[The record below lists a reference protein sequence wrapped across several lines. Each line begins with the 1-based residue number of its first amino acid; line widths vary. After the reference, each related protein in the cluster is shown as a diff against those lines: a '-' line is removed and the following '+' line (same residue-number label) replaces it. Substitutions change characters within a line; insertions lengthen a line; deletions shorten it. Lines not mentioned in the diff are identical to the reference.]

1 MRDLEPSALDCRGGR
16 YVVIAVILACTDYSP
31 QFAQTAG
38 SGEHRILANSLA
50 VYWLR
55 TYSGVMLLVAFL
67 VNLAT
72 GFVQFGFS
80 LTLPSMEEALHL
92 SHTEAGLLITISAAI
107 RIAGAFASGTLAPR
121 YGSRPMIVGGAVA
134 VGVSMVLL
142 GFSQNFGMAV
152 GAGVLMGIGSG
163 VTLTPMMGLM
173 SAWFL
178 MRDRGLA
185 AGIAASG
192 GSIAYIV
199 AGVFVPILTSASWE
213 DGWRHS
219 WQLFGGIVLA
229 VAAVS
234 LVFVRERPTEP
245 LEAELGSREGAG
257 SRATPAVAESRAWP
271 IEAFKSPAVWL
282 IAVIA
287 FTSGWAQNLFTTFFG
302 LYLTQDHGISL
313 STVGQLVVLIGVL
326 SIGSG
331 VVWGWMSDKLG
342 RGQAFA
348 YSFVVQGASFVL
360 LALIPGF
367 VSFLIASILMGV
379 TLRATYT
386 ICAASAGDYVPVRFS
401 TAAFALMSVGAGL
414 GSTISPTIGGLV
426 ADYVAMKWVF
436 WMAVGGSV
444 VGTIGSI
451 YLQTRRRVS

>member
-1 MRDLEPSALDCRGGR
+1 
-16 YVVIAVILACTDYSP
+16 
-31 QFAQTAG
+31 
-38 SGEHRILANSLA
+38 
-50 VYWLR
+50 
-55 TYSGVMLLVAFL
+55 MLLVAFL

-80 LTLPSMEEALHL
+80 LTLPSMEESLHL
-92 SHTEAGLLITISAAI
+92 SYTEAGLLITISAAI
-107 RIAGAFASGTLAPR
+107 RIGSALASGTLAPR
-121 YGSRPMIVGGAVA
+121 YGSRSMIVAGTVA

-142 GFSQNFGMAV
+142 GFSRNYGMAV
-152 GAGVLMGIGSG
+152 GAGVLMGIGG
-163 VTLTPMMGLM
+163 GAALTPMMGLL

-192 GSIAYIV
+192 GSIAFIV
-199 AGVFVPILTSASWE
+199 AGVFVPILTGANWE

-219 WQLFGGIVLA
+219 WQLFGGIVLVVA
-229 VAAVS
+229 VVS
-234 LVFVRERPTEP
+234 LLFVREEPQENLEADSAIHRSEGARPTRSALP
-245 LEAELGSREGAG
+245 
-257 SRATPAVAESRAWP
+257 V
-271 IEAFKSPAVWL
+271 EAFKSPAVWL
-282 IAVIA
+282 IALIA

-302 LYLTQDHGISL
+302 LYLTQENGISL
-313 STVGQLVVLIGVL
+313 AAVGQLVILIGVL

-331 VVWGWMSDKLG
+331 VLWGWMSDKLG

-401 TAAFALMSVGAGL
+401 AAAFALMSVGAGL

-426 ADYVAMKWVF
+426 ADYVAMKWTF
-436 WMAVGGSV
+436 WMAAGGSV
-444 VGTIGSI
+444 VGTIGAI
-451 YLQTRRRVS
+451 YLQTKRQENARTST

>member
-1 MRDLEPSALDCRGGR
+1 
-16 YVVIAVILACTDYSP
+16 
-31 QFAQTAG
+31 
-38 SGEHRILANSLA
+38 
-50 VYWLR
+50 
-55 TYSGVMLLVAFL
+55 MLLVAFL
-67 VNLAT
+67 VNFAT

-92 SHTEAGLLITISAAI
+92 SHTQAGLLITISAAI
-107 RIAGAFASGTLAPR
+107 RIAGAFTSGTLAPR

-142 GFSQNFGMAV
+142 GFSRNFGMAV

-163 VTLTPMMGLM
+163 VTLTPMMGLL
-173 SAWFL
+173 SEWFQ

-185 AGIAASG
+185 AGLAASG
-192 GSIAYIV
+192 GSIAFIV
-199 AGVFVPILTSASWE
+199 AGVFVPILTGANWD

-219 WQLFGGIVLA
+219 WQLFGGMVLVVA
-229 VAAVS
+229 VVS
-234 LVFVRERPTEP
+234 LVSVRERPPEP
-245 LEAELGSREGAG
+245 PETGRHAG
-257 SRATPAVAESRAWP
+257 RPRSAWP

-282 IAVIA
+282 IALIA

-302 LYLTQDHGISL
+302 LYLTQEKGESL
-313 STVGQLVVLIGVL
+313 ATVGQLVILIGVL

-331 VVWGWMSDKLG
+331 VLWGWMSDKLG

-401 TAAFALMSVGAGL
+401 AAAFALMSVGAGF
-414 GSTISPTIGGLV
+414 GSTISPTIGGVV
-426 ADYVAMKWVF
+426 ADYVAMKWAF
-436 WMAVGGSV
+436 WMAAGGSV
-444 VGTIGSI
+444 VGTIGAV
-451 YLQTRRRVS
+451 YLQTRRQVN

>member
-1 MRDLEPSALDCRGGR
+1 
-16 YVVIAVILACTDYSP
+16 
-31 QFAQTAG
+31 
-38 SGEHRILANSLA
+38 
-50 VYWLR
+50 
-55 TYSGVMLLVAFL
+55 MLLVAFL

-80 LTLPSMEEALHL
+80 LTLPSMEESLHL

-107 RIAGAFASGTLAPR
+107 RIGSSFASGTLAPR
-121 YGSRPMIVGGAVA
+121 YGSRSIIVGGTVA

-142 GFSQNFGMAV
+142 GFAQNFVMAV
-152 GAGVLMGIGSG
+152 GAGVLMGIGG
-163 VTLTPMMGLM
+163 GAALTPIMGLL

-192 GSIAYIV
+192 GSIAFII
-199 AGVFVPILTSASWE
+199 AGVFVPILTGASWE
-213 DGWRHS
+213 DGWRYS

-229 VAAVS
+229 VAVVA
-234 LVFVRERPTEP
+234 LLFVREEPPENLETDSRLRGNDGRGMRNDGGRPTR
-245 LEAELGSREGAG
+245 S
-257 SRATPAVAESRAWP
+257 AWP
-271 IEAFKSPAVWL
+271 VEAFKSPAVWL
-282 IAVIA
+282 IALIA

-302 LYLTQDHGISL
+302 LYLTQENGISL
-313 STVGQLVVLIGVL
+313 ATVGQLVILIGVL

-331 VVWGWMSDKLG
+331 VLWGWMSDKLG

-401 TAAFALMSVGAGL
+401 AAAFALMSVGAGL

-426 ADYVAMKWVF
+426 ADYVAMKWTF
-436 WMAVGGSV
+436 WMAAGGSV
-444 VGTIGSI
+444 VGTIGAI
-451 YLQTRRRVS
+451 YLQTRRQESARTAA

>member
-1 MRDLEPSALDCRGGR
+1 
-16 YVVIAVILACTDYSP
+16 
-31 QFAQTAG
+31 
-38 SGEHRILANSLA
+38 
-50 VYWLR
+50 
-55 TYSGVMLLVAFL
+55 MLLVAFL

-80 LTLPSMEEALHL
+80 LTLPSMEESLHL

-107 RIAGAFASGTLAPR
+107 RIGSALASGTLAPR
-121 YGSRPMIVGGAVA
+121 YGSRSMIVAGTVA

-142 GFSQNFGMAV
+142 GFSRNYGMAV

-163 VTLTPMMGLM
+163 AALTPMMGLL

-192 GSIAYIV
+192 GSIAFIV
-199 AGVFVPILTSASWE
+199 AGVFVPILTAANWE

-219 WQLFGGIVLA
+219 WQLFGGIVLVVA
-229 VAAVS
+229 VVS
-234 LVFVRERPTEP
+234 LLFVREEP
-245 LEAELGSREGAG
+245 QENLEADSGIRRSEGA
-257 SRATPAVAESRAWP
+257 RATRSAWP
-271 IEAFKSPAVWL
+271 VEAFKSPAVWL
-282 IAVIA
+282 IALIA

-302 LYLTQDHGISL
+302 LYLTQENGISL
-313 STVGQLVVLIGVL
+313 AAVGQLVILIGVL

-331 VVWGWMSDKLG
+331 VLWGWMSDKLG

-401 TAAFALMSVGAGL
+401 AAAFALMSVGAGL

-426 ADYVAMKWVF
+426 ADYVAMKWTF
-436 WMAVGGSV
+436 WMAAGGSV
-444 VGTIGSI
+444 VGTVGAI
-451 YLQTRRRVS
+451 YLQTRRQENPQTTA

>member
-1 MRDLEPSALDCRGGR
+1 MAWRREFREPL
-16 YVVIAVILACTDYSP
+16 
-31 QFAQTAG
+31 
-38 SGEHRILANSLA
+38 ILANSLA

-55 TYSGVMLLVAFL
+55 TYSGIMLLVAFL

-80 LTLPSMEEALHL
+80 LTLPSMEESLHL

-107 RIAGAFASGTLAPR
+107 RMGSALALGTLAPR
-121 YGSRPMIVGGAVA
+121 YGSRSMIVAGAVA

-142 GFSQNFGMAV
+142 GFARNYGMAV

-163 VTLTPMMGLM
+163 ATLTPMMGLL
-173 SAWFL
+173 SAWFR

-185 AGIAASG
+185 AGLAASG
-192 GSIAYIV
+192 GSVAFIV
-199 AGVFVPILTSASWE
+199 AGVFVPILTGANWD

-229 VAAVS
+229 VAVVS
-234 LVFVRERPTEP
+234 LLFVRERPPER
-245 LEAELGSREGAG
+245 LEAGSGHRGNDG
-257 SRATPAVAESRAWP
+257 GQPARGAWP
-271 IEAFKSPAVWL
+271 VEAFRSPAVWL
-282 IAVIA
+282 IALIA

-302 LYLTQDHGISL
+302 LYLTQENGVSL
-313 STVGQLVVLIGVL
+313 ATVGQLVVLIGVL

-331 VVWGWMSDKLG
+331 VLWGWMSDKLG

-348 YSFVVQGASFVL
+348 YSFIVQGASFVL
-360 LALIPGF
+360 LAVMPGF
-367 VSFLIASILMGV
+367 VPFLIASILMGV

-401 TAAFALMSVGAGL
+401 AAAFALMSVGAGL

-436 WMAVGGSV
+436 WMATGGSV
-444 VGTIGSI
+444 VGTLGAV
-451 YLQTRRRVS
+451 YLQTRRQENTQPALSPPP

>member
-1 MRDLEPSALDCRGGR
+1 
-16 YVVIAVILACTDYSP
+16 
-31 QFAQTAG
+31 
-38 SGEHRILANSLA
+38 
-50 VYWLR
+50 
-55 TYSGVMLLVAFL
+55 MLLVAFL

-80 LTLPSMEEALHL
+80 LTLPSMEESLHL

-107 RIAGAFASGTLAPR
+107 RIGSALASGTLAPR
-121 YGSRPMIVGGAVA
+121 YGSRSIIVAGTVA
-134 VGVSMVLL
+134 VGISMVLL
-142 GFSQNFGMAV
+142 GFSRNYGMAV
-152 GAGVLMGIGSG
+152 GAGVLMGIGG
-163 VTLTPMMGLM
+163 GAALTPMMGLL

-178 MRDRGLA
+178 LRDRGLA

-192 GSIAYIV
+192 GSIAFIV
-199 AGVFVPILTSASWE
+199 AGVFVPIFTGANWE
-213 DGWRHS
+213 DGWRYS

-229 VAAVS
+229 VAVVS
-234 LVFVRERPTEP
+234 LLFVREQPTEQ
-245 LEAELGSREGAG
+245 ADAG
-257 SRATPAVAESRAWP
+257 RQQGPTRSAWP
-271 IEAFKSPAVWL
+271 VEAFKSPAVWL
-282 IAVIA
+282 IALIA

-302 LYLTQDHGISL
+302 LYLTQENGISL
-313 STVGQLVVLIGVL
+313 ATVGQLVILIGVL

-331 VVWGWMSDKLG
+331 VLWGWMSDKLG

-367 VSFLIASILMGV
+367 VPFLIASILMGV

-401 TAAFALMSVGAGL
+401 AAAFALMSVGAGL

-426 ADYVAMKWVF
+426 ADYIAMKWTF
-436 WMAVGGSV
+436 WMAAGGSV
-444 VGTIGSI
+444 VGTLGAI
-451 YLQTRRRVS
+451 YLQTWRGAE

>member
-1 MRDLEPSALDCRGGR
+1 
-16 YVVIAVILACTDYSP
+16 
-31 QFAQTAG
+31 
-38 SGEHRILANSLA
+38 
-50 VYWLR
+50 
-55 TYSGVMLLVAFL
+55 MLLVAFL

-80 LTLPSMEEALHL
+80 LTLPSMEESLHL

-107 RIAGAFASGTLAPR
+107 RIGSSFASGTLAPR
-121 YGSRPMIVGGAVA
+121 YGSRSIIVGGTVA

-142 GFSQNFGMAV
+142 GFAQNFVMAV
-152 GAGVLMGIGSG
+152 GAGVLMGIGG
-163 VTLTPMMGLM
+163 GAALTPIMGLL

-192 GSIAYIV
+192 GSIAFII
-199 AGVFVPILTSASWE
+199 AGVFVPILTGASWE
-213 DGWRHS
+213 DGWRYS

-229 VAAVS
+229 VAVVA
-234 LVFVRERPTEP
+234 LLFVREEP
-245 LEAELGSREGAG
+245 PENLEAG
-257 SRATPAVAESRAWP
+257 SRLRGNDGGGLRNDGTRPARNVWP
-271 IEAFKSPAVWL
+271 VEAFKSPAVWL
-282 IAVIA
+282 IALIA

-302 LYLTQDHGISL
+302 LYLTQENGISL
-313 STVGQLVVLIGVL
+313 ATVGQLVILIGVL

-331 VVWGWMSDKLG
+331 VLWGWMSDKLG

-401 TAAFALMSVGAGL
+401 AAAFALMSVGAGL

-426 ADYVAMKWVF
+426 ADYVAMKWTF
-436 WMAVGGSV
+436 WMAAGGSV
-444 VGTIGSI
+444 VGTIGAI
-451 YLQTRRRVS
+451 YLQTRRQENTQTAA

>member
-1 MRDLEPSALDCRGGR
+1 
-16 YVVIAVILACTDYSP
+16 
-31 QFAQTAG
+31 
-38 SGEHRILANSLA
+38 
-50 VYWLR
+50 
-55 TYSGVMLLVAFL
+55 MLLVAFL

-80 LTLPSMEEALHL
+80 LTLPSMEESLHL

-107 RIAGAFASGTLAPR
+107 RIGSALASGTLAPR
-121 YGSRPMIVGGAVA
+121 YGSRSMIVAGTVF
-134 VGVSMVLL
+134 VGISMVLL
-142 GFSQNFGMAV
+142 GFSQNYGMAI
-152 GAGVLMGIGSG
+152 GAGVLMGIGG
-163 VTLTPMMGLM
+163 GAALTPMMGLL

-192 GSIAYIV
+192 GSIAFIV
-199 AGVFVPILTSASWE
+199 AGVFVPILTGASWE

-219 WQLFGGIVLA
+219 WQLFGGIVLVVA
-229 VAAVS
+229 VVS
-234 LVFVRERPTEP
+234 LLFVREEPPENLDADSEIRRSDGVRP
-245 LEAELGSREGAG
+245 ARS
-257 SRATPAVAESRAWP
+257 AWP
-271 IEAFKSPAVWL
+271 VEAFKSPAVWL
-282 IAVIA
+282 IALIA

-302 LYLTQDHGISL
+302 LYLTQENGISL
-313 STVGQLVVLIGVL
+313 ATVGQLVILIGVL

-331 VVWGWMSDKLG
+331 VLWGWMSDKLG

-401 TAAFALMSVGAGL
+401 AAAFALMSVGAGL

-426 ADYVAMKWVF
+426 ADYVAMKWTF
-436 WMAVGGSV
+436 WMAAGGSV
-444 VGTIGSI
+444 VGTIGAI
-451 YLQTRRRVS
+451 YLQTRRHTGVHDTMQV